1 MVSNIISEEKLKE
14 RMEKQRKSKIKVYK
28 KYLINKKENN
38 IYLIRNR
45 NLGLIRVS
53 NRKVNCIRIGSES
66 LDHAI
71 EKLKVCYELQ
81 KLGHH
86 YITEGIFENGSR
98 CDILNLDTGEIFEV
112 LKSEK
117 LEDCRNK
124 VMSYPKGL
132 KLRYVEIKDV

>member
-1 MVSNIISEEKLKE
+1 MISEEKIK
-14 RMEKQRKSKIKVYK
+14 RMEERTKESKIRSYRRH
-28 KYLINKKENN
+28 LINKKENN

-45 NLGLIRVS
+45 NLGLIRIS

-98 CDILNLDTGEIFEV
+98 CDILNLDTGEIFEI

-117 LEDCRNK
+117 LDDCRNK
-124 VMSYPKGL
+124 SMSYPKGL
-132 KLRYVEIKDV
+132 KLRYVEVKR

>member
-1 MVSNIISEEKLKE
+1 
-14 RMEKQRKSKIKVYK
+14 MEKQRGNKIKSYRRH
-28 KYLINKKENN
+28 LINKKENN
-38 IYLIRNR
+38 IYFIRNN
-45 NLGLIRVS
+45 NLGLIRMG
-53 NRKVNCIRIGSES
+53 NRKINCIRIGSES

-98 CDILNLDTGEIFEV
+98 ADIFNLDTGEIWEI

-124 VMSYPKGL
+124 AMSYPKGL
-132 KLRYVEIKDV
+132 KLRYVEVKKKDE